1 MRFIARAPA
10 RVDPAGGGTDAPP
23 YCIDHGG
30 AVVNFSV
37 ARHSYVSFER
47 LPKGSG
53 VLLYSH
59 DQREGVRADSVK
71 DLKYDGRLDLLK
83 AFAKRL
89 LSEEDGFLLVT
100 QSDIPKGTGL
110 GGSGTLGVAMLGAI
124 AQAQG
129 NQMTNSEIALLA

>member
-53 VLLYSH
+53 VILYSH
-59 DQREGVRADSVK
+59 DQKKGVRAASVK
-71 DLKYDGRLDLLK
+71 DLKYDGQVDLLK

-89 LSEEDGFLLVT
+89 LSDEAAFLMVT
-100 QSDIPKGTGL
+100 HSDIPQGPGL
-110 GGSGTLGVAMLGAI
+110 GGRGKLGV
-124 AQAQG
+124 
-129 NQMTNSEIALLA
+129 